1 MQNTPCF
8 PTWSSQFRRELQRV
22 RTLTGSALHQFEL
35 LFQPFIPRHLL
46 AQEDEGP
53 HSRDRCWNLRLVFW
67 SFLWQV
73 AQAGASCREAIRQAQ
88 CLCRLQGDRI
98 PPDTTSPY
106 CQSRGNLP
114 LQRLDDIQGA
124 LCQEAEEALAPRDLW
139 CGHRV
144 RVVDGST
151 VTLPDTPEN
160 QQAYPQQSA
169 QKPGCGFP
177 ILRLVALFSMAT
189 GLLTGWVTGNWHQH
203 EMMLV
208 QSLWDYLR
216 PNEVLLGDRGFC
228 SWGLLAQCGQRN
240 VHAVF
245 RVRGSRRGDFRRGR
259 RLSKHERLVRWE
271 KPRQRPKS
279 ISEQEWLSLPE
290 FLDLR
295 LVRCTLQVKGFRT
308 TQVLL
313 VTTLL
318 DNVAYPPCALSEL
331 YLRRWNMEL
340 TLRSLKSI
348 LQMEDLSCMN
358 PENIER
364 ELRMHLLVHNLVRRI
379 MLQAARVYRVPLSRM
394 SFAGALAS
402 CRRFGEAMLQ
412 TKSKLK
418 RRQLFDEMIRVIA
431 ADEVPERPGRREPR
445 VLKRR
450 NKPYPYLT
458 THRHSFREIPHRNR
472 YWEGGPCTRK
482 RQRIA
487 RA

>member
-1 MQNTPCF
+1 
-8 PTWSSQFRRELQRV
+8 
-22 RTLTGSALHQFEL
+22 
-35 LFQPFIPRHLL
+35 
-46 AQEDEGP
+46 
-53 HSRDRCWNLRLVFW
+53 
-67 SFLWQV
+67 
-73 AQAGASCREAIRQAQ
+73 
-88 CLCRLQGDRI
+88 
-98 PPDTTSPY
+98 
-106 CQSRGNLP
+106 
-114 LQRLDDIQGA
+114 
-124 LCQEAEEALAPRDLW
+124 
-139 CGHRV
+139 
-144 RVVDGST
+144 VVDGST
-151 VTLPDTPEN
+151 VTLADTPEN

-208 QSLWDYLR
+208 QSLWEYIR
-216 PNEVLLGDRGFC
+216 ANEVLLGDRGFC
-228 SWGLLAQCGQRN
+228 SWGLLAQCLQKQ

-271 KPRQRPKS
+271 KPRQRAKS
-279 ISEQEWLSLPE
+279 ISEQEWLSLPD

-295 LVRCTLQVKGFRT
+295 LDRCSVRVKGFRT
-308 TQVLL
+308 TQVFL

-318 DNVAYPPCALSEL
+318 DNVAYPPSALSEL

-348 LQMEDLSCMN
+348 LQMEHLSCMN
-358 PENIER
+358 PQNVER
-364 ELRMHLLVHNLVRRI
+364 ELRMHLLAHNLVRRI
-379 MLQAARVYRVPLSRM
+379 MLQAARVHRVPLGRI
-394 SFAGALAS
+394 SFAGTLAS

-412 TKSKLK
+412 TKSKCK
-418 RRQLFDEMIRVIA
+418 RKKLFDEMIRVIA

-445 VLKRR
+445 ALKRR

-458 THRHSFREIPHRNR
+458 THRHRFREIHHKSR
-472 YWEGGPCTRK
+472 YWHGGPSARK
-482 RQRIA
+482 HRRFV